1 MKLDDSER
9 VYHRTYISDK
19 NANPILGKI
28 SGNLEISLFIASIV
42 LAVLGYYVL
51 TKPLGF
57 GALPSLAIGLLPMGT
72 YAVLTRF
79 VAGKPRDYIPAWI
92 ESRRLEKRGLPL
104 LTANQP
110 TNENQ

>member
-1 MKLDDSER
+1 MNIHDSER
-9 VYHRTYISDK
+9 VYHRTHLSDK

-57 GALPSLAIGLLPMGT
+57 GALPSLTIGLLPRAT
-72 YAVLTRF
+72 YAVLSQF
-79 VAGKPRDYIPAWI
+79 VAGKPRNYIPAWI
-92 ESRRLEKRGLPL
+92 ESLRLEKRGLPI
-104 LTANQP
+104 LTANQH
-110 TNENQ
+110 TDENQ